1 MNYSNDFSYEPT
13 DIGMPLHIEHFPLL
27 GYRSIVIVNQR
38 RSLSINRVEIAE
50 ILSQIKIMAELD
62 QFNGLSPQDTEILSY
77 LEKIS

>member
-1 MNYSNDFSYEPT
+1 
-13 DIGMPLHIEHFPLL
+13 MPLHIEHFPLL

-62 QFNGLSPQDTEILSY
+62 QFNGLSSQDTEILSY

>member
-1 MNYSNDFSYEPT
+1 
-13 DIGMPLHIEHFPLL
+13 MPLHIEHFPLL

-62 QFNGLSPQDTEILSY
+62 QFNGLSPQDTEILRY